1 MKAKGNGNISTTW
14 KIQVI
19 LMIHKSQIPMIKGN
33 ELINEPCAIAKLVER
48 RAYFKLLYAVG
59 KVIIYEF

>member
-1 MKAKGNGNISTTW
+1 
-14 KIQVI
+14 
-19 LMIHKSQIPMIKGN
+19 MIHKSQIPMIKEN